1 MFRSSKVLWGE
12 GQFLCPQHFQ
22 LQDAYHEWRLAEVA
36 SSLHPYAWGLRKL
49 SIDVDALS
57 TGVLRI
63 ESLRVILPDGE
74 VYNAP
79 QDDPLP
85 SPVSM
90 HHTEAGVSDI
100 TFHAVMAPVR
110 SSGGNFSA
118 QSEGQD
124 GAVRYQQKNQTSA
137 DLFTQAAETE
147 TAVLQKVLRLQA
159 DSEARDHLVSL
170 PLLRV
175 RRNATGGFELDAR
188 FMAPSLSIESSP
200 ALRHL
205 LRRLLDTL
213 QAKVSALYGFHR
225 EPSRHVIEFRS
236 GDIASFWLLHTA
248 SSAFGSL
255 SHLHHHPG
263 LHPERLFQ
271 QLLQLAGALMTFSK
285 SFTLADLPSYQHNQP
300 GAGFARLETM
310 LQELLETV
318 ISTRYFAIALRES
331 KPSFHTGVLD
341 TDKITPQTTLVL
353 GIKAAI
359 PPAELV
365 DIIPMRF
372 KAGAPDDVEKL
383 VLSAMSGIRLTHLPQ
398 VPAAIPVRPGCYYF
412 ELGSKSPLYERML
425 KAQSIT
431 LYAPAG
437 LPDLELELFAL
448 NN

>member
-1 MFRSSKVLWGE
+1 MFRSTKVLWGE
-12 GQFLCPQHFQ
+12 GQFLRPQHFQ
-22 LQDAYHEWRLAEVA
+22 LQDAYHELRLAEIA

-49 SIDVDALS
+49 GIDVDALS
-57 TGVLRI
+57 SGVLRI
-63 ESLRVILPDGE
+63 EHLQLILPDGE
-74 VYNAP
+74 LFNAP

-85 SPVSM
+85 APLSL

-110 SSGGNFSA
+110 STGGNLNAPGTS
-118 QSEGQD
+118 GD
-124 GAVRYQQKNQTSA
+124 GAVRYVQKNQASP
-137 DLFTQAAETE
+137 DLFTQAAEAD

-159 DSEARDHLVSL
+159 DTEPRDHLVSL
-170 PLLRV
+170 PLCRV
-175 RRNATGGFELDAR
+175 RRNATGGFELDTR
-188 FMAPSLSIESSP
+188 FMAPSASIEANP
-200 ALRHL
+200 ALRQL

-213 QAKVSALYGFHR
+213 QAKVNALYGFHR

-248 SSAFGSL
+248 SSAFAAL

-285 SFTLADLPSYQHNQP
+285 SYTLADLPSYQHQQP
-300 GAGFARLETM
+300 GASFARLETII
-310 LQELLETV
+310 QELLETV
-318 ISTRYFAIALRES
+318 ISTRYFAIALREG
-331 KPSFHTGVLD
+331 KPSFHSGVLE
-341 TDKITPQTTLVL
+341 TDKITAQTTLVL
-353 GIKAAI
+353 GVKAAM
-359 PPAELV
+359 PPAEMV
-365 DIIPMRF
+365 EIVPMRF

-412 ELGSKSPLYERML
+412 ELESKSPLYERML
-425 KAQSIT
+425 KAQNIT
-431 LYAPAG
+431 VYAPAG
-437 LPDLELELFAL
+437 MPDLELELFAL

>member
-12 GQFLCPQHFQ
+12 GQFLRPQHFQ
-22 LQDAYHEWRLAEVA
+22 LQDAYHEWRLAEVG

-49 SIDVDALS
+49 SIDIDALS

-63 ESLRVILPDGE
+63 EHLQAILPDGE
-74 VYNAP
+74 VFNAP
-79 QDDPLP
+79 QEDPLP
-85 SPVSM
+85 PPVSL
-90 HHTEAGVSDI
+90 HHTEAGVSEI

-110 SSGGNFSA
+110 STGSNFSSSGEA
-118 QSEGQD
+118 SD
-124 GAVRYQQKNQTSA
+124 GAVRYQQKNQASP
-137 DLFTQAAETE
+137 DLFTQAADSE
-147 TAVLQKVLRLQA
+147 TAVLQKVLKLQA
-159 DSEARDHLVSL
+159 DGEPRDHLVSL
-170 PLLRV
+170 PLCRV
-175 RRNATGGFELDAR
+175 RRNATGGFELDTR
-188 FMAPSLSIESSP
+188 FVAPSMSIESSP
-200 ALRHL
+200 ALRAL

-300 GAGFARLETM
+300 GASFSRLETII
-310 LQELLETV
+310 QELLETV
-318 ISTRYFAIALRES
+318 ISTRYFAIALREN

-341 TDKITPQTTLVL
+341 SDKITPQTTLVL
-353 GIKAAI
+353 GIKAAM

-365 DIIPMRF
+365 EVVPMRF
-372 KAGAPDDVEKL
+372 KSGAPDDVEKL
-383 VLSAMSGIRLTHLPQ
+383 VLSAMSGVRLTHLPQ
-398 VPAAIPVRPGCYYF
+398 VPAAIPVRPGTYYF
-412 ELGSKSPLYERML
+412 ELESKSPLYERML
-425 KAQSIT
+425 KAQSLTI
-431 LYAPAG
+431 YAPAG
-437 LPDLELELFAL
+437 MPDLELELFAL

>member
-12 GQFLCPQHFQ
+12 GQFLRPQHFQ
-22 LQDAYHEWRLAEVA
+22 LQDAYHEWRIAETA

-49 SIDVDALS
+49 SIDVDALAN
-57 TGVLRI
+57 GVLRI
-63 ESLRVILPDGE
+63 EHLQAILPDGE
-74 VYNAP
+74 LFNAP

-85 SPVSM
+85 APVSL
-90 HHTEAGVSDI
+90 HHTETGVSEI
-100 TFHAVMAPVR
+100 TFHGVMAPVR
-110 SSGGNFSA
+110 STGGNLGSS
-118 QSEGQD
+118 SEVGD
-124 GAVRYQQKNQTSA
+124 GAVRYLQKDVHSP
-137 DLFTQAAETE
+137 DLFTQAAESE
-147 TAVLQKVLRLQA
+147 TAVLQKVLRLLP
-159 DSEARDHLVSL
+159 DDEPRDHLVSL
-170 PLLRV
+170 PLCRV
-175 RRNATGGFELDAR
+175 RRNATGGFELDNR
-188 FMAPSLSIESSP
+188 FMAPALSIESAP
-200 ALRHL
+200 ALRNL

-285 SFTLADLPSYQHNQP
+285 SFTLADLPSYQHAQP
-300 GAGFARLETM
+300 GASFARLETII
-310 LQELLETV
+310 QELLETV

-341 TDKITPQTTLVL
+341 TDKITAQTTLVI
-353 GIKAAI
+353 GIKATMQ
-359 PPAELV
+359 PAELV
-365 DIIPMRF
+365 EVIPMRF
-372 KAGAPDDVEKL
+372 KAGASDDVEKL
-383 VLSAMSGIRLTHLPQ
+383 VLSAMSGVRLTHLPQ

-412 ELGSKSPLYERML
+412 ELESKSPLYERML
-425 KAQSIT
+425 KAQNIT
-431 LYAPAG
+431 IYAPSG
-437 LPDLELELFAL
+437 IPDLELELFAL

>member
-12 GQFLCPQHFQ
+12 GQFLRPQHFQ

-49 SIDVDALS
+49 SIDIDALS
-57 TGVLRI
+57 NGVLRV
-63 ESLRVILPDGE
+63 EHLQAILPDGE
-74 VYNAP
+74 VFNAP
-79 QDDPLP
+79 QEDPLP
-85 SPVSM
+85 PPVSL
-90 HHTEAGVSDI
+90 HHTEAGVSEI
-100 TFHAVMAPVR
+100 AFHAVMAPVR

-118 QSEGQD
+118 QADSND
-124 GAVRYQQKNQTSA
+124 GAVRYRQKNQASP
-137 DLFTQAAETE
+137 DLFTQAAESE
-147 TAVLQKVLRLQA
+147 TAVLQKVLRLQT
-159 DSEARDHLVSL
+159 DDEPRDHLVSL
-170 PLLRV
+170 PLCRV

-188 FMAPSLSIESSP
+188 FMAPGMSIESSP
-200 ALRHL
+200 ALRNL

-285 SFTLADLPSYQHNQP
+285 TFTLADLPSYQHNQP
-300 GAGFARLETM
+300 GAGFARLETII
-310 LQELLETV
+310 QELLETV
-318 ISTRYFAIALRES
+318 ISTRYFAIALREN

-353 GIKAAI
+353 SIKAAM

-365 DIIPMRF
+365 DIVPMRF

-412 ELGSKSPLYERML
+412 ELESKSPLYERML
-425 KAQSIT
+425 KAQNIT
-431 LYAPAG
+431 IYAPAG
-437 LPDLELELFAL
+437 MPDLELELFAL

>member
-12 GQFLCPQHFQ
+12 GQFLRPQHFQ
-22 LQDAYHEWRLAEVA
+22 LQDAYHEWRLAEVSA
-36 SSLHPYAWGLRKL
+36 SLHPYAWGLRKL
-49 SIDVDALS
+49 TIDVDALS
-57 TGVLRI
+57 NGVLRI
-63 ESLRVILPDGE
+63 EHLQAILPDGE
-74 VYNAP
+74 LFNAP

-85 SPVSM
+85 APVSL
-90 HHTEAGVSDI
+90 HHTEAGVAEI

-110 SSGGNFSA
+110 STGSNFS
-118 QSEGQD
+118 SSGESND
-124 GAVRYQQKNQTSA
+124 GSVRYLQKNQASP
-137 DLFTQAAETE
+137 DLFTQAADSE
-147 TAVLQKVLRLQA
+147 TAVLQKVLRVQA
-159 DSEARDHLVSL
+159 DGEPRDHLVSI
-170 PLLRV
+170 PLCRV

-188 FMAPSLSIESSP
+188 FVAPCMSIESSP
-200 ALRHL
+200 ALRSL

-248 SSAFGSL
+248 SSAFASL

-300 GAGFARLETM
+300 GASFARLETII
-310 LQELLETV
+310 QELLETV
-318 ISTRYFAIALRES
+318 ISTRYFAIALREN

-341 TDKITPQTTLVL
+341 SEKITPQTTLVL
-353 GIKAAI
+353 GIKAAM

-365 DIIPMRF
+365 EVVPMRF
-372 KAGAPDDVEKL
+372 KSGAPDDVEKL
-383 VLSAMSGIRLTHLPQ
+383 VLSAMSGVRLTHLPQ
-398 VPAAIPVRPGCYYF
+398 VPAAIPVRPGTYYF
-412 ELGSKSPLYERML
+412 ELESKSPLYERML
-425 KAQSIT
+425 KAQSLTI
-431 LYAPAG
+431 YAPAG
-437 LPDLELELFAL
+437 MPELELELFAL